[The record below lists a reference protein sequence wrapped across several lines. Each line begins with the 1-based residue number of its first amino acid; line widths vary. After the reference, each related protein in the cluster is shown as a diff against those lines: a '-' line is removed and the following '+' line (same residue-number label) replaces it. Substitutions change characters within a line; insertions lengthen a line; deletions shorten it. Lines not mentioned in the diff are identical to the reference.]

1 MNVKELDWPLV
12 ITLNSALIFTTNW
25 ATFLQPNSRQFYYYV
40 KGLKSFQWEQIFNRA
55 VADFR
60 ITRLKW
66 EADSK
71 NLELIKN
78 AIGRQIAFD
87 GMSQFDA
94 ESRLETLKKSIRDI
108 LSLGE
113 SA

>member
-1 MNVKELDWPLV
+1 VKKIIIVKNATAYTWDWYCHLV
-12 ITLNSALIFTTNW
+12 VDRAS
-25 ATFLQPNSRQFYYYV
+25 FYYYV

-55 VADFR
+55 VDDFR

-78 AIGRQIAFD
+78 AIGRHLAFD
-87 GMSQFDA
+87 DMSQFDA

-108 LSLGE
+108 LSMGE